1 MSKID
6 WDPDTTQGKIIM
18 TLFHWLF
25 LGLGLMGL
33 YNLGTLL
40 LTGSLWVHSGTR
52 SQANWALLNATDAP
66 MGFLWGLFQMF
77 FCLMLGGLAVF
88 LFVSQND
95 TGFED
100 VVYLDVHYPPGQAP
114 QENALPSALAS
125 PSPTRLKPL
134 TFSCQATLDTAPA
147 AIVSDIFNLSLWPS
161 FQGYGPLP
169 GIAGAEF
176 EGRPTPDWV
185 GTRIRVTNTDG
196 SSHIEEVK
204 SWDGRQLVMELGSFS
219 PPLVRLASH
228 FVETWQ
234 FVPLPSGHTLV
245 KRQFLLYPR
254 SWMGRL
260 WLKGIALMLK
270 QAVQRHLVQ
279 MMAYNKKK

>member
-25 LGLGLMGL
+25 VGLGLMGL

-66 MGFLWGLFQMF
+66 LGFLWGLFQMF
-77 FCLMLGGLAVF
+77 FCLMVGGLAVF
-88 LFVSQND
+88 LFFNQND

-114 QENALPSALAS
+114 QENAVPKALGS
-125 PSPTRLKPL
+125 KSPTPL
-134 TFSCQATLDTAPA
+134 QPVTFSCQAAMAATPA
-147 AIVSDIFNLSLWPS
+147 ELVSDIFNLSLWPS

-169 GIAGAEF
+169 GIAYAEF
-176 EGRPTPDWV
+176 EGSPTPDWV
-185 GTRIRVTNTDG
+185 GTKIYVENTDG

-204 SWDGRQLVMELGSFS
+204 SWDGRQLVMELGFFS

-234 FVPLPSGHTLV
+234 FVPLDSGHTLV

-279 MMAYNKKK
+279 MEANSTV